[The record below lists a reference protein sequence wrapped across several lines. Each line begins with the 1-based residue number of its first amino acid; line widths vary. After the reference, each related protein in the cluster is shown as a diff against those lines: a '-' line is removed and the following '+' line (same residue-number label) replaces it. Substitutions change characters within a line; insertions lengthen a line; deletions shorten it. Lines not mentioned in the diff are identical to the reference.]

1 MAGKSKAKT
10 NTKTTENI
18 DLVKINKELERELKE
33 LKKKLETLMSEKV
46 SAVEKNNDIKDE
58 NEVFPEIPMNK
69 PIKVMSLYTG
79 GLNLKKYD
87 NDKTPVR
94 FNRFGE
100 VQPILYMDLIKII
113 SHQRKF
119 FEEGY
124 CVILDDE
131 VIKVHYLEKD
141 MEKIL
146 DKNTI
151 EKILDYENEK
161 IRDLFVGTTKQIK
174 QTIIDLIIDKI
185 VKKEYVDRNKVALI
199 SELYG
204 KDLYEIAEH
213 LK

>member
-10 NTKTTENI
+10 NTKITENI
-18 DLVKINKELERELKE
+18 DLVKRNEELERELEE

-58 NEVFPEIPMNK
+58 SEVFPEIPMNK

-87 NDKTPVR
+87 SDKTPVR

-141 MEKIL
+141 MKKIL

-161 IRDLFVGTTKQIK
+161 IRDLFVGTTKQIR

-185 VKKEYVDRNKVALI
+185 IKKEYVDRNKVALI

>member
-1 MAGKSKAKT
+1 MAGKSNAKT
-10 NTKTTENI
+10 NTKITENI
-18 DLVKINKELERELKE
+18 DLVKRNEELERELEE

-46 SAVEKNNDIKDE
+46 SAVEKNSDIKDE

-87 NDKTPVR
+87 SDKTPVR
-94 FNRFGE
+94 FNGFGE
-100 VQPILYMDLIKII
+100 IQPILYMDLLKII

-161 IRDLFVGTTKQIK
+161 IRDLFVGTTKQIR

-185 VKKEYVDRNKVALI
+185 IKKEYVDRNKVALI